1 MQTVAKLIKS
11 FLPPGRKLFLYSS
24 DWAGKIKIVS
34 LKRIYQLKKETDM
47 LDIQAIRKDFPILE
61 HKIYDKPLIYFDNG
75 ATTQKP
81 RCVVEKIENGYY
93 NVNANIHRGVHF
105 LSQAATE
112 AHEEAR
118 RTVQQFLHARSSNE
132 IIFTRGTT
140 EAINLIASS
149 FTDACLSAG
158 DEVIVS
164 AMEHHSNIVP
174 WQLQAARK
182 GITLK
187 VIPIDEKGELRMD
200 VYRQLFSERTKLV
213 SVMHVSNVLGT
224 VNPVKEIIDIAHRH
238 DVPVLIDG
246 AQAVPHLKVDVQ
258 DLDAEFYVFSGHKI
272 YGPTGIGV
280 LYGKEEWLEKLPP
293 YQGGGEMIASVSFE
307 KTTFGEL
314 PFKFEAGTP
323 DYIGSTALAEALRY
337 VDRLGMDNIAAYEH
351 ELLRY
356 ATGKLNAIDGMRIFG
371 QAAEKSSV
379 LSFLVGDI
387 HHYDMGM
394 LLDRLGIAVRTGHH
408 CAQPLMQ
415 VLGVEG
421 TVRAS
426 FAFYNTKEEIDAF
439 AAGIERVRK
448 MF

>member
-1 MQTVAKLIKS
+1 
-11 FLPPGRKLFLYSS
+11 
-24 DWAGKIKIVS
+24 
-34 LKRIYQLKKETDM
+34 M
-47 LDIQAIRKDFPILE
+47 LDVQSIRKDFPILE

-81 RCVVEKIENGYY
+81 RCVVEKIESGYY

-118 RTVQQFLHARSSNE
+118 RTVQHFLNANSSNE

-149 FTDACLSAG
+149 FTDECMSVG
-158 DEVIVS
+158 DEVILSV
-164 AMEHHSNIVP
+164 MEHHSNIVP
-174 WQLQAARK
+174 WQMQAARK
-182 GITLK
+182 GITIK
-187 VIPIDEKGELRMD
+187 VIPMNEKGELDMD
-200 VYRQLFSERTKLV
+200 EYRTLFSDRTKLV
-213 SVMHVSNVLGT
+213 SVTHVSNVLGT
-224 VNPVKEIIDIAHRH
+224 INPVREMVEEAHRR

-246 AQAVPHLKVDVQ
+246 AQAVPHLKVDMQ
-258 DLDAEFYVFSGHKI
+258 ELDAEFYVFSGHKI

-280 LYGKEEWLEKLPP
+280 LYGKEDWLDRLPP

-307 KTTFGEL
+307 KTVFNEL

-337 VDRLGMDNIAAYEH
+337 VERIGLPTIATYED

-356 ATGKLNAIDGMRIFG
+356 ATDKLMTIDGMRIFG
-371 QAAEKSSV
+371 QAAHKSGV

-408 CAQPLMQ
+408 CAQPLMHA
-415 VLGVEG
+415 LGIEG

-426 FAFYNTKEEIDAF
+426 FSFYNTKEEIDTF
-439 AAGIERVRK
+439 IAGVERVRK